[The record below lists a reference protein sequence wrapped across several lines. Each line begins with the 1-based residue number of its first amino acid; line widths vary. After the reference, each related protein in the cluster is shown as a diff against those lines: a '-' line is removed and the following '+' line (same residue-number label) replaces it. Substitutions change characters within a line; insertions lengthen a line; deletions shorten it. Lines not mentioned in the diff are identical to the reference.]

1 VRCDE
6 RISSAPYTSS
16 ATGGAEVPGP
26 GSSALTPPDV
36 IADGAVRSYY
46 IWTSSTA
53 SISKKCGP
61 EQARVVV
68 VLLWLLLLVAVV
80 VSRRYARRRAAPGV
94 ACSRLFTIVHIWL
107 LVG

>member
-1 VRCDE
+1 
-6 RISSAPYTSS
+6 
-16 ATGGAEVPGP
+16 
-26 GSSALTPPDV
+26 
-36 IADGAVRSYY
+36 
-46 IWTSSTA
+46 
-53 SISKKCGP
+53 
-61 EQARVVV
+61 